1 MTPEEIRE
9 LQRLRRA
16 MYEAESKAPSAVP
29 SVAPKPPPVPVTTV
43 AARTPEQESVL
54 FPKMA
59 EETAKGTDL
68 YFQAKSGKV
77 KEQVAAELK
86 SDIASAPDFTTYA
99 KLSKTLSEIERDFKP
114 GEPVDFV
121 GGRPVMSG
129 EMTIA
134 PLPFIG
140 GIREPAPSTIPLN
153 VPSTR
158 KLSALEGI
166 ADAFRPQILVGPV
179 AAQYET
185 TTSVD
190 RAKRLLSDAGFATF
204 LKDVPKEKIPEA
216 LEEFAGSRAALAT
229 VIDKLGPDATDE
241 DIYTQ
246 FKTEIADLGPRL
258 QGKSTRE
265 SASTVR
271 SEPNQAPNIAAAIY
285 SRATTPG
292 AVPNLTDAQTAYL
305 EATYKAAYPRL
316 SKTAEAELR
325 SALTVEEVDVP
336 SPGKSAR
343 TAGEDIPS
351 TIKRKRT
358 PEEVDRAVK
367 ENLPSKIAEL
377 QLPWWKTSK
386 KSEFLNNPEKYAEGG
401 GLFETKYPT
410 GATREGFGGFAMR
423 VAMAPINVVSTAL
436 GAGAARTGEELAKLS
451 LSDEEVARTPSA
463 VTRARE
469 ARGDKGA
476 SLPEGFIGD
485 LTDSVMLNRGGSQV
499 VGDIYKEIGLNENLG
514 MALGFA
520 LDILAPPLG
529 GVASSAV
536 RGKQAFS
543 AARAAQAAGLI
554 GAEGAM
560 VSGGKAFGNAM
571 RDAWTWRSVVGKGGA
586 VVPGSIKLLAAEET
600 GRMLALREEI
610 AQEVMR
616 IGRPLDEAEAMSLV
630 RSWSAENE
638 GGGKIARDFEAAAKK
653 GRAAALADD
662 VSTGSTGIRPDNYFG
677 GAASI
682 PKAAD
687 RIGDALEAA
696 VLSRGVGGS
705 GAKALSDISDPVL
718 RTVMRNAAGRS
729 DVAADILRTS
739 TSKAPAALL
748 TEMYVADRAAVR
760 RAIGSTVAYDAFN
773 QAQRAKGFAEFP
785 DLVLI
790 SNRFIG
796 TPDIALAAGEASAKT
811 DVGMLIRRISG
822 KNADTVVVPA
832 TPEMLALNPQRA
844 VTAVPVTPFEA
855 TTIDEAVRGFERAGT
870 MTADNAAYTRS
881 LLSEGQVPVTG
892 LRYLAEANID
902 SIIAG
907 RGAAVD
913 ITNIKAVGGES
924 GAFGVVTE
932 QVLAKKRI
940 FSVTEVRS
948 AFDDILYRATASR
961 GDKKAAMQF
970 LDVPPN
976 TQRAVEDFYAQVGNI
991 DKKIKATYDALR
1003 AENPALR
1010 QAYGLP
1016 TTGKVTESEILQAMA
1031 RGTSEEDTTRFVN
1044 AATEFLLGG
1053 YEDKA
1058 TRVLFNTKEWMAR
1071 SFFSTNSDVYLT
1083 PVGRTAIDAA
1093 KETAINSIRNNAGD
1107 TKQIVEAL
1115 IRDVS
1120 GILALRES
1128 TTPLYRMDVN
1138 KLVLTTS
1145 KEVEDAVPKIIGGS
1159 IFNRETEL
1167 LAATVRRTV
1176 VADDAVKAV
1185 DALLPEPIRNILG
1198 LAIKNDIVTAINQVT
1213 GRRKADIEA
1222 LIDADFSGQKLL
1234 IAGAIKARD
1243 MGYVGSDG
1251 MLRGMLES
1259 IGQTPQEAAAV
1270 LQQMRSSTSVALNAL
1285 DSSAPAYF
1293 AAAEQSLLRSRLNG
1307 DSIEDTMS
1315 VIFAQTRGST
1325 SLPRSLVT
1333 GRIVD
1338 DAINQ
1343 FMQEET
1349 FGKVLEQIYTQLP
1362 RQGDSAQKVG
1372 TFIDDALKFIGNVR
1386 YNAFLY
1392 LRPNY
1397 HVGNIVTGPLIL
1409 HATLGIENSPTLPD
1423 FYHATRAMQSTVGKA
1438 VGSTDNTVAFI
1449 DSIGR
1454 PFTYGDLRDMGV
1466 RSGLFKTEQQ
1476 VLFSPG
1482 SLEEVSKTA
1491 KKMGS
1496 PEPVLDAIKTAANW
1510 PADWGNSTDNFY
1522 RMSAY
1527 IKALR
1532 EGKPIT
1538 VAQEIGKKSLFDFG
1552 TLTEAERAFASR
1564 YLIFYTFSRVAA
1576 EQLVKTLGNPASL
1589 SRVMKQAAVSRDLNA
1604 MLYEHAGGERYDIR
1618 RFYMQD
1624 SDLSRMFWP
1633 SEDVGMTQFTSFTP
1647 ASPTIDSFMTIAGLL
1662 YARNTLEMGFGTET
1676 GLARFADPLIK
1687 EGVEV
1692 FKEEKQKDKRAERL
1706 RLADA
1711 RHVGLMTS
1719 LGTLGMF
1726 TSAFGELTPIEPARD
1741 TTITYNGKEWQLS
1754 PEGYALYKQFNA
1766 WASTAGLMSTV
1777 NYYGQIP
1784 EGLDQP
1790 GRNRFA
1796 KMAGFGAQQRPG
1808 PAGQEQSVL
1817 KAQAQAVQERTKTR
1831 EELQDLQLKGE
1842 MKQ

>member
-9 LQRLRRA
+9 LQRLRRIR
-16 MYEAESKAPSAVP
+16 YDAEDKARSAPPQAPAAPAAVP
-29 SVAPKPPPVPVTTV
+29 VSTV
-43 AARTPEQESVL
+43 AERTPEQKAAL

-99 KLSKTLSEIERDFKP
+99 KLAKTLSEIERDFKP

-129 EMTIA
+129 EMLIA

-153 VPSTR
+153 VPSSR

-166 ADAFRPQILVGPV
+166 ADALRPQILVGPV
-179 AAQYET
+179 ASQYES

-190 RAKRLLSDAGFATF
+190 RAKRLLSDAGFAAY
-204 LKDVPKEKIPEA
+204 LKDVPKEKIPQV

-246 FKTEIADLGPRL
+246 FKTELDDLGPRL

-265 SASTVR
+265 AASTVR
-271 SEPNQAPNIAAAIY
+271 SEPGQAPNIAAAIY

-292 AVPNLTDAQTAYL
+292 VVPNLTDAQTAYL

-325 SALTVEEVDVP
+325 TALTDADVDVP

-343 TAGEDIPS
+343 TAGEDIPA

-367 ENLPSKIAEL
+367 DNLPSKIAEL
-377 QLPWWKTSK
+377 QLPWWQTSQ

-410 GATREGFGGFAMR
+410 GATREGFGGFALR
-423 VAMAPINVVSTAL
+423 VAMAPINVISTTL
-436 GAGAARTGEELAKLS
+436 GAGAARTGEAAAKLS

-463 VTRARE
+463 VLRARE

-485 LTDSVMLNRGGSQV
+485 LTDSVMFNRGGSQV

-514 MALGFA
+514 MTLGFA

-536 RGKQAFS
+536 KGRQAFS

-630 RSWSAENE
+630 RRWSAENE

-653 GRAAALADD
+653 GRFFVESLADD
-662 VSTGSTGIRPDNYFG
+662 ISTGSTSIRPDSYFG

-696 VLSRGVGGS
+696 VVSRGVGEDGT
-705 GAKALSDISDPVL
+705 KALSDISEPVL
-718 RTVMRNAAGRS
+718 KTLMRNAAGRS
-729 DVAADILRTS
+729 DLAADILRTS
-739 TSKAPAALL
+739 TSEKPAVIL
-748 TEMYVADRAAVR
+748 TNMYVADPAAVR
-760 RAIGSTVAYDAFN
+760 RAIGTTVAYDAFN
-773 QAQRAKGFAEFP
+773 QAQKAKGFAEFP

-811 DVGMLIRRISG
+811 DIGRLISFISG
-822 KNADTVVVPA
+822 KEADTVVVAA

-844 VTAVPVTPFEA
+844 VTAVTVKPSEII
-855 TTIDEAVRGFERAGT
+855 TIEEAVRGFERAGT
-870 MTADNAAYTRS
+870 LTADNAAYVRS

-907 RGAAVD
+907 RGSAVD
-913 ITNIKAVGGES
+913 ITNIKAVSGES
-924 GAFGVVTE
+924 GVFGVVTE
-932 QVLAKKRI
+932 QVLAKKNI

-961 GDKKAAMQF
+961 GDKKTAMQF

-1016 TTGKVTESEILQAMA
+1016 ATGKVTESQILQAMA
-1031 RGTSEEDTTRFVN
+1031 RGSSEDDTARFVN

-1053 YEDKA
+1053 YQDKV
-1058 TRVLFNTKEWMAR
+1058 TSKLFGAKEWMAR

-1083 PVGRTAIDAA
+1083 PVGMTALDAA
-1093 KETAINSIRNNAGD
+1093 KQTAINSIRNNAGD
-1107 TKQIVEAL
+1107 TKQVVEAL
-1115 IRDVS
+1115 IREVN
-1120 GILALRES
+1120 GILAQRES
-1128 TTPLYRMDVN
+1128 TTALYRMDVN

-1145 KEVEDAVPKIIGGS
+1145 KEVEDAVPKIIGSS

-1167 LAATVRRTV
+1167 LAANVRRTV

-1185 DALLPEPIRNILG
+1185 KTLIPEPIRNILG
-1198 LAIKNDIVTAINQVT
+1198 AALRGDIEAAINQVT
-1213 GRRKADIEA
+1213 GRNV
-1222 LIDADFSGQKLL
+1222 LIDADLSGQKLL
-1234 IAGAIKARD
+1234 IAGAIRARD
-1243 MGYVGSDG
+1243 RGYIGSDG
-1251 MLRGMLES
+1251 MLTGMLES
-1259 IGQTPQEAAAV
+1259 IGITPQEADAV
-1270 LQQMRSSTSVALNAL
+1270 LQQMRSGSTVALAAL
-1285 DSSAPAYF
+1285 DRSAPAYF

-1307 DSIEDTMS
+1307 DSIEDTLS

-1333 GRIVD
+1333 GRVVD

-1349 FGKVLEQIYTQLP
+1349 FGKVLEQIYTELP
-1362 RQGDSAQKVG
+1362 RQGDSAQKVA
-1372 TFIDDALKFIGNVR
+1372 TFIDDALKFIGGVR

-1397 HVGNIVTGPLIL
+1397 HVGNIVTAPLII
-1409 HATLGIENSPTLPD
+1409 HSTLGIENSPSLPD
-1423 FYHATRAMQSTVGKA
+1423 LYHATRTMQSGAGKA

-1449 DSIGR
+1449 DSVGR
-1454 PFTYGDLRDMGV
+1454 PFTYGDLRDMGT

-1482 SLEEVSKTA
+1482 SLEEVSKEA
-1491 KKMGS
+1491 NKMGS
-1496 PEPVLDAIKTAANW
+1496 PQPVLDALKTASNW
-1510 PADWGNSTDNFY
+1510 PADWGNSTDNFF
-1522 RMSAY
+1522 RMSSY

-1552 TLTEAERAFASR
+1552 TLTDAERAFASR

-1604 MLYEHAGGERYDIR
+1604 MLYEHAGGKRYDIR

-1624 SDLSRMFWP
+1624 SDLARIFWP

-1647 ASPTIDSFMTIAGLL
+1647 GNPTIDSFMTIAGLL
-1662 YARNTLEMGFGTET
+1662 YARDTLEIGFGTET

-1687 EGVEV
+1687 EGLEV
-1692 FKEEKQKDKRAERL
+1692 VREEKQKDKRAERL

-1719 LGTLGMF
+1719 LGTLGIF

-1754 PEGYALYKQFNA
+1754 PEGYDLYKQFNT

-1790 GRNRFA
+1790 GRDRFA

-1817 KAQAQAVQERTKTR
+1817 KSQAKAVQERTKMR
-1831 EELQDLQLKGE
+1831 EELQGLQIKGE